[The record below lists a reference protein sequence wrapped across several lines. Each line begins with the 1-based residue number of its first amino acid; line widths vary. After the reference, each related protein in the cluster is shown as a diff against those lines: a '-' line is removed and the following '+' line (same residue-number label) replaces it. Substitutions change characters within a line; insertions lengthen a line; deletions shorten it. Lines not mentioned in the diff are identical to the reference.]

1 MLTIQKTLRKYEILK
16 LMMLYLQPEEEGQ
29 KWNRLSG
36 YGCYCFQ
43 SFDNQFWR
51 GEGLPKDDID
61 K

>member
-1 MLTIQKTLRKYEILK
+1 
-16 LMMLYLQPEEEGQ
+16 MMLYLQPEEEGQ